1 MFIYIDKPIISQIYT
16 MKYISTRNK
25 NYAFVK
31 CFIRNLMALI
41 LRLKVV
47 PRMLVQSLH
56 LRLASWVQ
64 LVILESIHHNFLRNW
79 NNSI

>member
-1 MFIYIDKPIISQIYT
+1 
-16 MKYISTRNK
+16 MKYILTRNK

-31 CFIRNLMALI
+31 CFVRNLMVLI

-47 PRMLVQSLH
+47 PSMLVQSLP

-64 LVILESIHHNFLRNW
+64 LVILES
-79 NNSI
+79 SIITSLETGTTA

>member
-1 MFIYIDKPIISQIYT
+1 
-16 MKYISTRNK
+16 MKDIQTRNK

-31 CFIRNLMALI
+31 CFIRNLMVLI

-47 PRMLVQSLH
+47 PSMLVQSSS

-64 LVILESIHHNFLRNW
+64 LVILES
-79 NNSI
+79 SIIISLETGTTA

>member
-1 MFIYIDKPIISQIYT
+1 
-16 MKYISTRNK
+16 MKYIPTRNK

-47 PRMLVQSLH
+47 PSMLVQSLP
-56 LRLASWVQ
+56 LRLASWCN
-64 LVILESIHHNFLRNW
+64 L
-79 NNSI
+79 

>member
-1 MFIYIDKPIISQIYT
+1 
-16 MKYISTRNK
+16 MKYILTRNK

-31 CFIRNLMALI
+31 CFVRNLMVSI

-47 PRMLVQSLH
+47 PSMLVQSLP

-64 LVILESIHHNFLRNW
+64 LVILES
-79 NNSI
+79 SIITSLETGTTA

>member
-1 MFIYIDKPIISQIYT
+1 
-16 MKYISTRNK
+16 MKYILTRNK

-31 CFIRNLMALI
+31 CFVRNLMVLI

-47 PRMLVQSLH
+47 PSMLVQSSP

-64 LVILESIHHNFLRNW
+64 LVILES
-79 NNSI
+79 SIITSLETGTTA

>member
-1 MFIYIDKPIISQIYT
+1 

-31 CFIRNLMALI
+31 CFIRNLMVLI

-47 PRMLVQSLH
+47 PSMLVQSMS
-56 LRLASWVQ
+56 LRLASWMQ
-64 LVILESIHHNFLRNW
+64 LVILESSII
-79 NNSI
+79 NSLETGTTA

>member
-1 MFIYIDKPIISQIYT
+1 

-31 CFIRNLMALI
+31 CFIRNLMVLI

-47 PRMLVQSLH
+47 PSMLVQSSS

-64 LVILESIHHNFLRNW
+64 LVILES
-79 NNSI
+79 SIIISLETGTTA

>member
-1 MFIYIDKPIISQIYT
+1 
-16 MKYISTRNK
+16 MKYIPTRNK

-47 PRMLVQSLH
+47 PSMLVQSSP
-56 LRLASWVQ
+56 LRLASWAQ
-64 LVILESIHHNFLRNW
+64 LVILES
-79 NNSI
+79 SIIISLETGTTA